1 MRRHLVIHPRNLLLH
16 LVDQVR
22 GREQMLVRAGEDL
35 PLVVVSYP
43 RGHTA
48 LAEALQTALGS
59 TYRQLSPETRKRY
72 EAVLPRLPSM
82 VVVIL
87 RTRNACTC
95 LGHHHPAGTQSR
107 IARRLR
113 RDTGLE
119 VGEIDLAAKAIRE
132 WEPLPLATIAA
143 DVAVAPD
150 AEFQEFRFHVGLL
163 TVFLHELEHLAFPDH
178 GEQQVRQRSNDFYT
192 ASMRELFRR
201 EFGVSYGI

>member
-16 LVDQVR
+16 LVDQIR
-22 GREQMLVRAGEDL
+22 GRDQMLVRAGEDL

-43 RGHTA
+43 RGHLA
-48 LAEALQTALGS
+48 LAEALRTALCS
-59 TYRQLSPETRKRY
+59 TYRQLSPETRQRY
-72 EAVLPRLPSM
+72 EGVLPRLPSM

-87 RTRNACTC
+87 HTRNACTC

-107 IARRLR
+107 IARRLH

-150 AEFQEFRFHVGLL
+150 AEFQESRFHVGLL